1 MKITTASALS
11 LLLSFSAAF
20 SWASPAAPAAP
31 SGITAAADPQIWLSW
46 PEAQRAFLQ
55 DGPGLLLTEEQRN
68 RLLALD
74 EAGRDAF
81 IREFID
87 KDPVPE
93 TPVNELEEGI
103 QRRLRL
109 VQSEFLSPRD
119 VRAQLIFLNG
129 PPAERLPVD
138 CGTAFRPLEI
148 WTYDLPAGAGDGAG
162 SGKDAPKVRLVVYK
176 SVPDEPFRLWRRT
189 DGKRVLYTPDMEYF
203 LDQWEE
209 YGGRRIAKRFDLQ
222 ICKQAELVDKATGID
237 GLSNVLRGKY
247 KESASDGTLVT
258 KRYYDRVWPWQK
270 AGDPQPFLE
279 PGSLAAW
286 AKQAMTTPLPAGAA
300 ILKTSPIEVQ
310 FPAKD
315 GQRML
320 VRGLVSVEPNDK
332 MAAPDD
338 EGKPRISLVADGVI
352 ESEGKIFE
360 TFRVRFRMGPQT
372 QKIPLTFDRQLR
384 TGKAFLLRL
393 RLTDEASGA
402 TVALARG
409 FQVPEEPVA
418 TPAVAGAFAAEE
430 AQNLA
435 EKPKVGP
442 DTLLLIPP
450 PEDIVL
456 GLWRAEAIVTGE
468 KITKVTFLVDGQAQL
483 TRGRPPYSAELR
495 LNTFPVQQVIRAE
508 GYDAQGQL
516 LAADEILI
524 NQPRGAFQVTIL
536 NPPRGS
542 RPTGRITARA
552 EISVPGERRIE
563 LVEFK
568 VDDKLVTKREKP
580 PWEAEIDVPTQGD
593 TVYLA
598 VSAVLDDGSRA
609 EEVRFLRAP
618 EYLEEVDVNLI
629 ELYVAVND
637 RSGQLVP
644 GLTAAD
650 FQVLE
655 GGERREIEKFEL
667 VENLPLTVGIALD
680 TSGSMTESLAEA
692 QKAAAGFLSKV
703 VTHAG
708 DRCFALTFS
717 GKPYLQIPLTD
728 DVEAVSRT
736 LDGLQAYGATALHDA
751 VVQSLYYFR
760 GTRGQKALIL
770 LSDGDDTAS
779 SIQFKDA
786 LEYAK
791 RSGVAIYSIG
801 LDVGATSVGVR
812 GKLANL
818 AEETGGRVFYISKA
832 TDLANVYREIELELR
847 NRYLLAFNAAKAAEK
862 AGYRPIEVK
871 VLKSGLKARTARGY
885 YP

>member
-1 MKITTASALS
+1 MKTATATVLS
-11 LLLSFSAAF
+11 LALGLLAPAVLP
-20 SWASPAAPAAP
+20 AQAAPAPAKP
-31 SGITAAADPQIWLSW
+31 VTAAADPQIWLTW
-46 PEAQRAFLQ
+46 PESQRAFLQ

-74 EAGRDAF
+74 ETGRESF
-81 IREFID
+81 IREFLG
-87 KDPVPE
+87 KDPIPE
-93 TPVNELEEGI
+93 TPANELEEGI

-129 PPAERLPVD
+129 PPAERLPID

-148 WTYDLPAGAGDGAG
+148 WTYDVPGTAEGA
-162 SGKDAPKVRLVVYK
+162 SGELQKARLVVYK
-176 SVPDEPFRLWRRT
+176 SIPDEPFRLWRRT

-247 KESASDGTLVT
+247 KQATPDGKLVT
-258 KRYYDRVWPWQK
+258 KRYYDRYFPWQK
-270 AGDPQPFLE
+270 PGDPQPFLE

-286 AKQAMTTPLPAGAA
+286 AKQAMATPLPAAA
-300 ILKTSPIEVQ
+300 AVLRTGPLEVQ

-320 VRGLVSVEPNDK
+320 VRGLVSLEPNDK
-332 MAAPDD
+332 MVAPDG
-338 EGKPRISLVADGVI
+338 EGKPRISLVADGVV
-352 ESEGKIFE
+352 ESEGKIFDS
-360 TFRVRFRMGPQT
+360 FRVRFRMGPQT
-372 QKIPLTFDRQLR
+372 QKFPLTFDRSLR
-384 TGKAFLLRL
+384 PGKAFLLRL

-418 TPAVAGAFAAEE
+418 TPAMAGAFAAEE
-430 AQNLA
+430 ASPAA
-435 EKPKVGP
+435 EAPKVGA
-442 DTLLLIPP
+442 DKLLLIPP

-456 GLWRAEAIVTGE
+456 GLWRAEVIVTGE
-468 KITKVTFLVDGQAQL
+468 RITKVTFLVDGQAQL

-508 GYDAQGQL
+508 GYDAAGQL
-516 LAADEILI
+516 LASDEILI
-524 NQPRGAFQVTIL
+524 NQPRGGFQVTIL

-542 RPTGRITARA
+542 RPTGKVTARA
-552 EISVPGERRIE
+552 EVSVPDERRVE

-568 VDDKLVTKREKP
+568 IGDQLVAKREKP
-580 PWEAEIDVPTQGD
+580 PWEAEIAVPTEGD

-618 EYLEEVDVNLI
+618 EYLEEVDVNLV

-637 RSGQLVP
+637 RSGQLVS

-655 GGERREIEKFEL
+655 GGEKREVAKFEL

-692 QKAAAGFLSKV
+692 QQAAAGFLGKV

-717 GKPYLQIPLTD
+717 GRPYLQIPLTD
-728 DVEAVSRT
+728 DVEAVART

-786 LEYAK
+786 LEYAR

-801 LDVGATSVGVR
+801 LNVGATSVGVR
-812 GKLANL
+812 GKLTNL
-818 AEETGGRVFYISKA
+818 AEETGGRVFYINKA
-832 TDLANVYREIELELR
+832 TELAGVYQEIEQELR
-847 NRYLLAFNAAKAAEK
+847 NRYLLAFNATKAAEK